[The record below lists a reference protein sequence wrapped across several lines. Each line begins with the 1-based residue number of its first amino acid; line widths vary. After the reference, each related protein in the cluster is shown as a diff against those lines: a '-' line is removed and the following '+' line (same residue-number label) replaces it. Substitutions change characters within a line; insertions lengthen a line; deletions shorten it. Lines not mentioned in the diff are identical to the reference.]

1 MSEHLINTEYP
12 YSPGALTVN
21 SINHLQDDG
30 PFSAYNIFESL
41 HDEKIVLES
50 ALRILS
56 VIGKPNT
63 GNNIVHCL
71 KVMLSCS
78 EDNISNDIIRC
89 TLEIIIY
96 NLNVESG
103 KMLSLQYN
111 NMQSRY

>member
-1 MSEHLINTEYP
+1 MSEHLSNTEYP
-12 YSPGALTVN
+12 SSPGALTVN

-30 PFSAYNIFESL
+30 PFSAYYNIFENL

-56 VIGKPNT
+56 IIGKPNT

-89 TLEIIIY
+89 ALEVIIY
-96 NLNVESG
+96 NLNVKSG
-103 KMLSLQYN
+103 KILSLQ
-111 NMQSRY
+111 